1 MTKELL
7 DKLWNAI
14 KQTKL
19 SQTERK
25 KIFEQFQSTFDAL
38 DIDIVK
44 KLDAEAIYNILL
56 EQMKNSGVKTTD
68 IESFKKAYKAEAKP
82 EVKAEA
88 KPEAKPEAPPKS
100 VGGMDPR
107 VVAAEASEIEAAQK
121 GQPIVPETRGPKI
134 NKYEEQILRNIIADI
149 RAQGGKGNPKIAAS
163 VIANLPPEIQKIWEK
178 NKEIAKTMWKETA
191 PAPAP
196 STQPPE
202 TPNAPEP
209 KPKEKVVSAK
219 NSYTFNRK
227 VQGDP
232 KRGMPDYK
240 GLMPAGGEPGSG
252 NYVRPITLS
261 RWINQSELDTT
272 KIIDGNFAKAGYE
285 ANLIAEGYQTGY
297 LVKWNN
303 INQTPYA
310 MGGPE
315 GNREK
320 IEIPGA
326 SDKPPAKGDIVLI
339 GHNQGDLQKLNIER
353 DKLPGVFVELEDVIE
368 LGDNWWSE
376 GNNIPNYSKLDEMAK
391 QLGWTTDKL
400 VKVIYGAN
408 ANPAALTTE
417 QKEKL
422 ANDWNGASFWKL
434 KVIKPSEINDTWVR
448 AQSTTSKETLGV
460 NAFGRQGPSFRHGPG
475 GMAPLDYVDPAEGVT
490 KAGEARDDYIKW
502 WEENESYQEWWE
514 RQPIEG
520 DYKWES
526 QTPHTVAE
534 SWGFNFNKINE
545 LADLLPKLM
554 TQIGPAAMLAG
565 GKALRLLDYGEM
577 VYGTLATGIN
587 PILKKL
593 GTPGQKMAEIV
604 GQSSKIGKGPALA
617 GPQVKG
623 APGKVLRAGQRASTG
638 SVAKMAAYEKYNFLY
653 GLASGLI
660 LSAMETIGIVA
671 SDTFGQNSIRK
682 ALGPEYF
689 DWAADNG
696 IIDMIGPYPLMDSL
710 RQAEAEGIL
719 SDGFV
724 EEYQD
729 WTNDK
734 WINVL
739 YEFLGTE
746 GYEDMES
753 VNVVWRDK
761 RLPKNWLG
769 SLNDVFGLQND
780 SVAMNAS
787 FIPET
792 GLMPAIKRS
801 PIISGIE
808 IPFENWFLPKV
819 GLEEWVTPMEEYIY
833 GSSVYDEMNELGDI
847 PNVDNTAWL
856 GNAMNA
862 GG

>member
-1 MTKELL
+1 MNKELL
-7 DKLWNAI
+7 DKLWEAI
-14 KQTKL
+14 KKTNIPAGQ
-19 SQTERK
+19 RK
-25 KIFEQFQSTFDAL
+25 QIFEQFQQSFDTL
-38 DIDIVK
+38 DADTLK
-44 KLDAEAIYNILL
+44 KLDAEVVIEILID
-56 EQMKNSGVKTTD
+56 QMKTSGVKSAD
-68 IESFKKAYKAEAKP
+68 IKAFQAELKAEAKP
-82 EVKAEA
+82 QT
-88 KPEAKPEAPPKS
+88 KPEVETKAPAPTEDI
-100 VGGMDPR
+100 DPR
-107 VVAAEASEIEAAQK
+107 VVAAEAAEIEAAQK
-121 GQPIVPETRGPKI
+121 GEPIVPKTRGPKI
-134 NKYEEQILRNIIADI
+134 HKYEESILRNIIADI
-149 RAQGGKGNPKIAAS
+149 KAQGGSKEAAQS
-163 VIANLPPEIQKIWEK
+163 VVSNLPGDLQNIWNK
-178 NKEIAKTMWKETA
+178 NIEIAKTMWKDKPKT
-191 PAPAP
+191 
-196 STQPPE
+196 TE
-202 TPNAPEP
+202 TPKSPVEP
-209 KPKEKVVSAK
+209 KPKEKVISAK
-219 NSYTFNRK
+219 NGYTFNRK

-232 KRGMPDYK
+232 TRNMPDYK
-240 GLMPAGGEPGSG
+240 GLLPPGGDPGSG

-261 RWINQSELDTT
+261 KFINQSELDTT
-272 KIIDGNFAKAGYE
+272 KIIDGKFAAAGFE
-285 ANLIAEGYQTGY
+285 ANLIAEGFQTAY
-297 LVKWNN
+297 LTKYSW
-303 INQTPYA
+303 INDTPYQVVDK
-310 MGGPE
+310 E
-315 GNREK
+315 RV
-320 IEIPGA
+320 EIPGA

-339 GHNQGDLQKLNIER
+339 GHNQGDLDKLNIDR

-376 GNNIPNYSKLDEMAK
+376 GNIPNYAKLDEMAK

-400 VKVIYGAN
+400 VKVIYGAKT
-408 ANPAALTTE
+408 NPASMTTE
-417 QKEKL
+417 QTDKL
-422 ANDWNGASFWKL
+422 LEWNGATFWKL
-434 KVIKPSEINDTWVR
+434 KVLEPSKMDESWVKG
-448 AQSTTSKETLGV
+448 QSASSKQPFGA
-460 NAFGRQGPSFRHGPG
+460 NAWGRQGPSFRHGPG

-490 KAGEARDDYIKW
+490 KAGDARDDYVQW
-502 WEENESYQEWWE
+502 WDENESYQEWWD

-520 DYKWES
+520 DYGWEK
-526 QTPHTVAE
+526 QTPHAVAE

-545 LADLLPKLM
+545 LADMLPKLI

-577 VYGTLATGIN
+577 IYGSLATGIN
-587 PILKKL
+587 PLLKKL
-593 GTPGQKMAEIV
+593 GKPGQKMAEIV

-638 SVAKMAAYEKYNFLY
+638 SVALMANYEKYNFLY

-660 LSAMETIGIVA
+660 LSAIETMGIIA
-671 SDTFGQNSIRK
+671 KDSYGENSIRK

-710 RQAEAEGIL
+710 ELAEEQGIL

-724 EEYQD
+724 EEYVD

-734 WINVL
+734 WVNVL

-746 GYEDMES
+746 GYQDMES

-769 SLNDVFGLQND
+769 SMNDVFGLQNN

-819 GLEEWVTPMEEYIY
+819 GLDEWVTPMEEYIY
-833 GSSVYDEMNELGDI
+833 GSDVYNEMQEYSNM
-847 PNVDNTAWL
+847 PSVDNTAWL
-856 GNAMNA
+856 GNAMSA
-862 GG
+862 GD

>member
-1 MTKELL
+1 MAEELKDGFSNWL
-7 DKLWNAI
+7 IEKLWNALKKTDI
-14 KQTKL
+14 SKK
-19 SQTERK
+19 ERK
-25 KIFEQFQSTFDAL
+25 EIFEQFQKTFEAL
-38 DIDIVK
+38 DEDIVK
-44 KLDAEAIYNILL
+44 ALKSEDIFHILL
-56 EQMKNSGVKTTD
+56 KQMKTSGVKQTE
-68 IESFKKAYKAEAKP
+68 IEAFKKAYKAKP
-82 EVKAEA
+82 EAKAEA
-88 KPEAKPEAPPKS
+88 KPEAKPEAPPET
-100 VGGMDPR
+100 VGGMDKR
-107 VVAAEASEIEAAQK
+107 VVEAEAAEIEAAQK
-121 GQPIVPETRGPKI
+121 GEPIVPETRGPKI
-134 NKYEEQILRNIIADI
+134 HKYDEMIIRGIIEDIRKAGGSAKNPQIAANIIA
-149 RAQGGKGNPKIAAS
+149 S
-163 VIANLPPEIQKIWEK
+163 LPENHQETWKK
-178 NKEIAKTMWKETA
+178 NQEIARQLWKETS
-191 PAPAP
+191 PKPTP
-196 STQPPE
+196 PGEPPE
-202 TPNAPEP
+202 TPNAPVEEP
-209 KPKEKVVSAK
+209 KPKEKVISAK
-219 NSYTFNRK
+219 NKYTHNRK

-232 KRGMPDYK
+232 KRGMPNYD
-240 GLMPAGGEPGSG
+240 GLIPPGGEAGSG
-252 NYVRPITLS
+252 KYVRPITLS
-261 RWINQSELDTT
+261 KWIGQPELDTT
-272 KIIDGNFAKAGYE
+272 KIIDGNFAKAGFE
-285 ANLIAEGYQTGY
+285 ANLIAEGFQTAYLTKYSWINEQPYQMVDVG
-297 LVKWNN
+297 K
-303 INQTPYA
+303 PDK
-310 MGGPE
+310 
-315 GNREK
+315 EK
-320 IEIPGA
+320 IVMEGA
-326 SDKPPAKGDIVLI
+326 DDAPPKKGDIVLI
-339 GHNQGDLQKLNIER
+339 GHNQADLDKVDISR

-376 GNNIPNYSKLDEMAK
+376 GDIPNYSKLDEMAK

-400 VKVIYGAN
+400 VKTIYGADV
-408 ANPAALTTE
+408 NPATMTSK
-417 QKEKL
+417 QTDKL
-422 ANDWNGASFWKL
+422 LEWNGATFWKL
-434 KVIKPSEINDTWVR
+434 RVIQPNEINDTWVKG
-448 AQSTTSKETLGV
+448 QSATSKEPFGM
-460 NAFGRQGPSFRHGPG
+460 NAWGKQGASFRHGPG
-475 GMAPLDYVDPAEGVT
+475 GMAPLDYVDPAEEIT
-490 KAGEARDDYIKW
+490 KAGEARDDYI
-502 WEENESYQEWWE
+502 EWWNK
-514 RQPIEG
+514 QPIEG

-526 QTPHTVAE
+526 QTPHVVAE

-593 GTPGQKMAEIV
+593 GTPGKKMAEIV

-638 SVAKMAAYEKYNFLY
+638 SVAAMANYEKYNFLY

-660 LSAMETIGIVA
+660 LSAMETIGVVA
-671 SDTFGQNSIRK
+671 SDTFGKNSIRE

-696 IIDMIGPYPLMDSL
+696 IIDMVGPYPLMDSL
-710 RQAEAEGIL
+710 REAEAEGIL

-729 WTNDK
+729 WTNNK

-769 SLNDVFGLQND
+769 SINDVFGLQNN

-819 GLEEWVTPMEEYIY
+819 GLDEWVTPMEEYIY
-833 GSSVYDEMNELGDI
+833 GSTVYDEMNELGDI